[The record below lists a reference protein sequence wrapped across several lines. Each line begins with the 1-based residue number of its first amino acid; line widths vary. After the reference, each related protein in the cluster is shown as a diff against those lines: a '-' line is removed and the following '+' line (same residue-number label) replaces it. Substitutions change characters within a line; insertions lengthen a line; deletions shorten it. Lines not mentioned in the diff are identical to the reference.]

1 MICVNYLSW
10 KKLQNQWI
18 NYYFS
23 FHSSDDP
30 DPDPE
35 PNQTTT
41 IESTPGKETKKK
53 KSLDK
58 SGQHYAIGLGGLVAR
73 GIWELELGFDTVT
86 WAFACAKV
94 KGKGKTLEKITCIHM
109 YTPL

>member
-1 MICVNYLSW
+1 MIQIQIQNQTKLQQSSQRLG
-10 KKLQNQWI
+10 KKLR
-18 NYYFS
+18 
-23 FHSSDDP
+23 
-30 DPDPE
+30 
-35 PNQTTT
+35 
-41 IESTPGKETKKK
+41 K